1 MKKTKITKTVT
12 QLITKIPTEQF
23 DTFNEMLKEEYLADI
38 IVTEENKKI
47 VVYCLTAEVKDVIDA
62 IEQYEEC
69 EEEED

>member
-1 MKKTKITKTVT
+1 MKKTKITKTIT
-12 QLITKIPTEQF
+12 QLITKTPIEQF

-38 IVTEENKKI
+38 IVTEENKKV

-69 EEEED
+69 EEED

>member
-12 QLITKIPTEQF
+12 QLITKTPIEQF

-38 IVTEENKKI
+38 IVTEENKKV

-69 EEEED
+69 EDED